1 MEDFNNPQ
9 SVEYLRKA
17 RLEKLRSAALLKK
30 QLNVKKNAQEA
41 AKKAAKK
48 TITALIKPLL
58 PYILIGLFFFVIIM
72 VSIPILVY
80 YICEGGGLLSW
91 ILRQTSL
98 GGLCQ

>member
-1 MEDFNNPQ
+1 MEDFNNHQ

-17 RLEKLRSAALLKK
+17 RLEKLRSVALLKK
-30 QLNVKKNAQEA
+30 QLNVRKNAQEA
-41 AKKAAKK
+41 TKKAAKK

-58 PYILIGLFFFVIIM
+58 PYILIGLFFFMIIM

-80 YICEGGGLLSW
+80 YICEGGGLLPW